1 MWRRLRESAASS
13 SVRRSC
19 PKHSIRG
26 TSPRHPRRPAFAY
39 YSSASGA
46 GLPGRTAAGQNSM
59 PQPEFQDFLHGLGFY
74 IDGQLEIV
82 NDTDTNTIE
91 LVRKTF
97 QDDPNDDDGRC

>member
-1 MWRRLRESAASS
+1 MKFTFKAEHETPQYTIMNTA
-13 SVRRSC
+13 
-19 PKHSIRG
+19 RG
-26 TSPRHPRRPAFAY
+26 SKLTMEFEAE
-39 YSSASGA
+39 
-46 GLPGRTAAGQNSM
+46 GLETILS
-59 PQPEFQDFLHGLGFY
+59 EFQDFLHGLGFY

>member
-1 MWRRLRESAASS
+1 MKFLFQAEHETPQYTIMNTA
-13 SVRRSC
+13 
-19 PKHSIRG
+19 RG
-26 TSPRHPRRPAFAY
+26 SKLTMEFVAE
-39 YSSASGA
+39 
-46 GLPGRTAAGQNSM
+46 GLEAILS
-59 PQPEFQDFLHGLGFY
+59 EFQDFLHGLGFH